1 MSEPL
6 EDAVA
11 RIRDWG
17 EARDWRGYDPY
28 DALTS
33 PLAPVL
39 SFGTPLGRRLLT
51 QVVKLSPLNLRP
63 VIGVRPAWNAKA
75 LALVAAGYARLA
87 AAADDEPARA
97 ESGRW
102 LEWLVRHHA
111 GDEAGLAWGYH
122 FDVQTRFF
130 CYPRGTPNTIA
141 TSFAAQALLDGCE
154 LLGEDR
160 WAPFARDA
168 AHHLR
173 DRMLARDR
181 GSAYFRYLETAPALV
196 HNANALACAV
206 LVRAATAAGEPQLLE
221 PAGEALQTTL
231 RAQRADGSWP
241 YAEEGGGSW
250 VDNFHT
256 GYVLESLAVCDGALP
271 EVRQA
276 LQRGL
281 DYWDRMLFLA
291 DGTPKYFS
299 HRLWPI
305 DAHCYA
311 QAIDTWIAV
320 APWHPSALA
329 RATRLAELLVA
340 RMLDPSG
347 SVHFQ
352 RRRLWTSRV
361 PFIRWTTAP
370 AFRALAGLLL
380 AVEKGEVPRKARES
394 EHARLD

>member
-1 MSEPL
+1 MSEAV
-6 EDAVA
+6 ERAVA
-11 RIRDWG
+11 RIRGWG

-33 PLAPVL
+33 PLAPLL
-39 SFGTPLGRRLLT
+39 SLGTPLGRRLVT
-51 QVVKLSPLNLRP
+51 QVVKLSPVNLRP

-75 LALVAAGYARLA
+75 VALVASGYARLSA
-87 AAADDEPARA
+87 ARHDEPARA
-97 ESGRW
+97 QSQRW
-102 LEWLVRHHA
+102 LEWLVRHHG
-111 GDEAGLAWGYH
+111 GDEAGLAWGYD

-130 CYPRGTPNTIA
+130 RYPRGTPNAIA
-141 TSFAAQALLDGCE
+141 TSFAAQALIDGWE
-154 LLGEDR
+154 LLDEDR
-160 WAPFARDA
+160 WAQFAGKA

-173 DRMLARDR
+173 DRMLIRDR
-181 GSAYFRYLETAPALV
+181 GSAYFRYVATEPALV
-196 HNANALACAV
+196 HNANALGCAV
-206 LVRAATAAGEPQLLE
+206 LVRAAAATGEAELLE
-221 PAGEALQTTL
+221 PAADALQTTL

-241 YAEEGGGSW
+241 YAEGGGGSW

-256 GYVLESLAVCDGALP
+256 GYVLESLAVCDRALP
-271 EVRQA
+271 GVRQA
-276 LQRGL
+276 LRRGL
-281 DYWDRMLFLA
+281 DYWERMLFLD

-311 QAIDTWIAV
+311 QGVETWLAV
-320 APWHPSALA
+320 APWHPPALA

-340 RMLDPSG
+340 RMLAPSG
-347 SVHFQ
+347 YVHFQ

-361 PFIRWTTAP
+361 PFVRWTTAP

-380 AVEKGEVPRKARES
+380 AVQAGGAPPRARKG

>member
-6 EDAVA
+6 DRAVA
-11 RIRDWG
+11 RIRRWG

-33 PLAPVL
+33 PLAPLL
-39 SFGTPLGRRLLT
+39 SLGTPLGRRLLT

-63 VIGVRPAWNAKA
+63 VLGIRPAWNAKA
-75 LALVAAGYARLA
+75 LALVASGYARLSA
-87 AAADDEPARA
+87 AGHDEPSRA
-97 ESGRW
+97 QSRRW

-130 CYPRGTPNTIA
+130 RYPHGTPNTIA

-154 LLGEDR
+154 LLREDR
-160 WAPFARDA
+160 WAQCAGEA

-173 DRMLARDR
+173 DRMLVVDGGR
-181 GSAYFRYLETAPALV
+181 AYFRYLAAAPALV

-206 LVRAATAAGEPQLLE
+206 LVRAAGATGERRLLE
-221 PAGEALQTTL
+221 PAADALRTTL

-241 YAEEGGGSW
+241 YAEDGGGSW

-256 GYVLESLAVCDGALP
+256 GYVLESLAVCDRALP
-271 EVRQA
+271 EVRHA
-276 LQRGL
+276 LERGL
-281 DYWDRMLFLA
+281 DYWERMLFLA

-311 QAIDTWIAV
+311 QGIETWLAV
-320 APWHPSALA
+320 VPWHPRAVA
-329 RATRLAELLVA
+329 RATRLAELFVA

-347 SVHFQ
+347 YIHFQ

-361 PFIRWTTAP
+361 PFVRWTTAP
-370 AFRALAGLLL
+370 AFRALAGLML
-380 AVEKGEVPRKARES
+380 AVEAGGLRPTVREG